1 MADGR
6 HFGNIGNAIT
16 RLLMEQLVCSGVVQG
31 ERGGTP
37 LPQIFFGGPGGNAVP
52 PNNIT
57 VIQ

>member
-37 LPQIFFGGPGGNAVP
+37 LPQIFLGDPGGTP
-52 PNNIT
+52 FPQI
-57 VIQ
+57 ISR